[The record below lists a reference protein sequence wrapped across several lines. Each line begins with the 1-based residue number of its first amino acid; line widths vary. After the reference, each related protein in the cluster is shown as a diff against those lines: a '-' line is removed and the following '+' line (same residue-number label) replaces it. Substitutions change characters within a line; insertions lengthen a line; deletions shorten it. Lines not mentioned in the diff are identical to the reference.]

1 MTDRHGAAQPDAVAH
16 HTVDEVPERARHG
29 CTRELFTLGF
39 GTHIAPL
46 ALVTGAMAVQ
56 VFHQPLWSG
65 VLAVLVGQLLGGV
78 FMAPHRAPG
87 PQLGLPQMIR
97 SRARSGSLGALPG
110 VVVAAAL
117 YVTFFAAH
125 LVLAG
130 RSLHVLAPGLP
141 VGAGI
146 LLGAAGSAVLCLIG
160 HRLLHALNK
169 VAAVVLGLGIVAG
182 FALAAIR
189 GLPSTDFF
197 TRGGFTFAGWLAI
210 VSLSALWQPALAPYA
225 AAPSRAL
232 PGTVRTTATFWA
244 TYGSSCLG
252 SLLPF
257 LAGAAVAPVCPGPDT
272 AAGIGAAAG
281 SFGPVL
287 LVLFLFSVLHHTALN
302 LYRAMQATLTIGQ
315 TFRARWQP
323 RPRVRGAVSALVLAC
338 GPALALGLAGDFV
351 TRFAD
356 LVLVLLAALVPWAAI
371 NLVDIS
377 LLRHGS
383 QDPDELCAPDGAPC
397 RRFDQVALG
406 SYAVGIAV
414 QIPFLATGLYT
425 GPPAAHFSGADLSWL
440 VGPAVTAPL
449 YFLWARSR
457 RRCEG
462 GTVLGMREQAARIL
476 DPLRPLYP
484 EDVRGFADTR

>member
-1 MTDRHGAAQPDAVAH
+1 MTHRHGAAQPAAVGR
-16 HTVDEVPERARHG
+16 HTADEAPEGARHG

-39 GTHIAPL
+39 GTHLAPL
-46 ALVTGAMAVQ
+46 ALVTGAMGVQ

-78 FMAPHRAPG
+78 FMAPHRTPG
-87 PQLGLPQMIR
+87 PLSGMPQMIGR
-97 SRARSGSLGALPG
+97 RARFGSLGALPS

-130 RSLHVLAPGLP
+130 KSLHVLAPGLP

-160 HRLLHALNK
+160 HRVIRTLNK

-182 FALAAIR
+182 LALVVAR
-189 GLPSTDFF
+189 GLPADFF
-197 TRGGFTFAGWLAI
+197 TRGGFTFAGWLAT
-210 VSLSALWQPALAPYA
+210 VSLSALWQPAFAPYA
-225 AAPSRAL
+225 AAPACSL
-232 PGTVRTTATFWA
+232 PRTVRPTAAFWA
-244 TYGSSCLG
+244 TYGGSCLG

-257 LAGAAVAPVCPGPDT
+257 LAGAAVAPACPGPDT
-272 AAGIGAAAG
+272 VAGFGAAAG

-287 LVLFLFSVLHHTALN
+287 LALFLFSVLHHNVLN
-302 LYRAMQATLTIGQ
+302 LSRAVHATLTIGQ
-315 TFRARWQP
+315 TLRARRQP
-323 RPRVRGAVSALVLAC
+323 RPRARGAVSALVLAC
-338 GPALALGLAGDFV
+338 GPALALGLAGDFG

-356 LVLVLLAALVPWAAI
+356 LALVLLAVLVPWAAI
-371 NLVDIS
+371 HLVDVS
-377 LLRHGS
+377 LLRRS
-383 QDPDELCAPDGAPC
+383 RQESDELCAPDGDHHG
-397 RRFDQVALG
+397 RFDPVALG
-406 SYAVGIAV
+406 SYALGIAV

-425 GPPAAHFSGADLSWL
+425 GQSAAHFGGADVSWL
-440 VGPAVTAPL
+440 VGLTVTAPL

-462 GTVLGMREQAARIL
+462 GAVLGMREQAARIL